1 MSLRR
6 EDAVVFFRGPL
17 ASRRDQMNV
26 DEDVR
31 VVLGHKG
38 GVDSLRTVTA
48 ACIRGAAAGFGQK
61 NIT

>member
-1 MSLRR
+1 M
-6 EDAVVFFRGPL
+6 VFFRGPL